1 MREAEV
7 KKIKVE
13 LGLNDKMKNIGT
25 CLSYLVL
32 VFGYLTTASCQ
43 AKVEST
49 AVIIPEQDKLFKQWV
64 KDTTT
69 KIKKNPD
76 LMLNGL
82 VKSQIVVDADS
93 LLLSDFKTFEFD
105 SKNKIECKE
114 ISNVISL
121 LKEYDEL
128 PKDNYHL
135 SFVVEKSFSSSM
147 ANGLRYDF
155 DSELKNVIVKTF
167 RTNTEYKYIR
177 GRLSGKKVFKSDIKD
192 ENYDLYD
199 FVWEGDKL
207 IKRKLP

>member
-1 MREAEV
+1 
-7 KKIKVE
+7 
-13 LGLNDKMKNIGT
+13 MKNIRT
-25 CLSYLVL
+25 CLSYLIL

-43 AKVEST
+43 SKIEST
-49 AVIIPEQDKLFKQWV
+49 AVILPEQDKLFKQWV
-64 KDTTT
+64 KDTTAM
-69 KIKKNPD
+69 IKMNPD
-76 LMLNGL
+76 SMLNGL
-82 VKSQIVVDADS
+82 VKSQVVVGADS

-128 PKDNYHL
+128 PKDNYKL
-135 SFVVEKSFSSSM
+135 SFVAEKSFSSSM
-147 ANGLRYDF
+147 ANGRKYDF

-167 RTNTEYKYIR
+167 HTNTEYKYIR

-192 ENYDLYD
+192 GSYDQYD
-199 FVWEGDKL
+199 FVWDENKL